1 MRDEHFGIV
10 VVEMMASGAVPIA
23 HDSAGPEMDIIGC
36 FNPAPGFLASNET
49 EYADMSH
56 MHFQHQTSI
65 VKQRRAS
72 PIFFTVF
79 QDNGDSISVLSF
91 LDPFIFYY
99 S

>member
-49 EYADMSH
+49 EYADMLAHALS
-56 MHFQHQTSI
+56 TDLKPI
-65 VKQRRAS
+65 RRLGRERAKRFS
-72 PIFFTVF
+72 QEVF
-79 QDNGDSISVLSF
+79 QERWWDSISGVVVS
-91 LDPFIFYY
+91 
-99 S
+99 